1 MLVEKLAATD
11 FYSPL
16 FAAAFSTPE
25 VTSERIRDALAQ
37 FVRSLISFRSRFD
50 QGFHRMNPVDPINPA
65 AILSPQEQRGE
76 QLFFNFGSLGLLP
89 FRCSSCHETGVQ
101 LMDSPSNN
109 GLDVLSI
116 DSGNAGQFRAAS
128 LRNIAFSAPYMHD
141 GRFATLREV
150 IEHYDHGIQEAPTLS
165 HRLRESGNG
174 TVRRLNL
181 SASDK
186 DALEAFLHTFTDS
199 AFLDDPKFSD
209 PFP

>member
-1 MLVEKLAATD
+1 
-11 FYSPL
+11 
-16 FAAAFSTPE
+16 
-25 VTSERIRDALAQ
+25 
-37 FVRSLISFRSRFD
+37 
-50 QGFHRMNPVDPINPA
+50 
-65 AILSPQEQRGE
+65 
-76 QLFFNFGSLGLLP
+76 
-89 FRCSSCHETGVQ
+89 
-101 LMDSPSNN
+101 
-109 GLDVLSI
+109 
-116 DSGNAGQFRAAS
+116 
-128 LRNIAFSAPYMHD
+128 MHD